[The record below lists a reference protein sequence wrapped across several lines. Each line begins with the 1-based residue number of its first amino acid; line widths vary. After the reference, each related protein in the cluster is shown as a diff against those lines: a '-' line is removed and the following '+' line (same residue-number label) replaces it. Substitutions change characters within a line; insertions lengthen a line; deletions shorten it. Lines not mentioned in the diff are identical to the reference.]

1 MNAISNDKM
10 SKLVSL
16 QNTYKEAMAGYNNKS
31 YSFQSR
37 AIAQVFAQ
45 DLQTRIRKLFNS

>member
-16 QNTYKEAMAGYNNKS
+16 QNMYKEAMADYSNKS
-31 YSFQSR
+31 YSFKTR
-37 AIAQVFAQ
+37 AIAQTFAQ
-45 DLQTRIRKLFNS
+45 DIQTRIRQIFNN